1 MNILNCTVDQ
11 DREKARAE
19 TANLQAVVELCR
31 AKKAANKTGEAA
43 PLIKCLSNKLT
54 GPTASAAAV
63 AVKARLDSA
72 KATFAAA
79 EAKAH
84 AKLTAAALQPAA
96 RSVQQPAAPMP
107 PGLDGKARR
116 AFAKAQATMTASN
129 AKTFSA
135 EYLRVAAVHRN
146 SPPAEAAIAKAELEK
161 RGFVVHANGTV
172 TKSSRKA

>member
-1 MNILNCTVDQ
+1 MTTNCQCGSHPPAKPEALELAKLESVL
-11 DREKARAE
+11 AE
-19 TANLQAVVELCR
+19 CR
-31 AKKAANKTGEAA
+31 ARKASAKPGTPA
-43 PLIKCLSNKLT
+43 LIACMSERLT

-116 AFAKAQATMTASN
+116 AFAKAQAQIN
-129 AKTFSA
+129 AETVRRHSDNF
-135 EYLRVAAVHRN
+135 LQAAATHRN
-146 SPPAEAAIAKAELEK
+146 SPPAEAAIARAELES
-161 RGFVVHANGTV
+161 RGFVITGRTIS
-172 TKSSRKA
+172 KSAK

>member
-43 PLIKCLSNKLT
+43 PFIRCMSEQLAT
-54 GPTASAAAV
+54 DAAAV
-63 AVKARLDSA
+63 RSAVQARLDA
-72 KATFAAA
+72 GKAALAAA

-84 AKLTAAALQPAA
+84 AKATAAALQPAA

-116 AFAKAQATMTASN
+116 TFAKAQTTMTAEN
-129 AKTFSA
+129 ARRFADT
-135 EYLRVAAVHRN
+135 YLQAAATHRS
-146 SPPAEAAIAKAELEK
+146 SPAADREIATAELEK
-161 RGFVVHANGTV
+161 RGFTV
-172 TKSSRKA
+172 WPSGVISKSFRKA